1 VAFPLDATGT
11 VVSVYGILE
20 GPTVDHWDDP
30 TAKWG
35 DAATLW
41 SAPAWNDV
49 SCDVLAVGLGWG
61 VDEPTGP
68 IASPAAGQWQLDLY
82 DPDRSL
88 DPLNGASPYAG
99 MLVPRAPV
107 RLTSAGGNQLGVAYL
122 DVLEH
127 RQADHTGR
135 LEAVDGI
142 GLMAGSTTSDGF
154 DPFTPGG
161 VLPTIGALIPAVL
174 ADCGIADQIG
184 LGSSVPAAGST
195 YDPLIAYRS
204 TAGVNAWQLIRDAC
218 LDVLWYVW
226 VDELGQLQLAE
237 YGYLIDSG
245 TILGDGG
252 LCLSDVAASRTA
264 AGVVNIVS
272 DGAGQLDAR
281 GWSIKQYGPSEFSV
295 DRREPGGTPW
305 ATSIL
310 ADRAG
315 STLQLQPFEVLPV
328 SEAELVKLRDVKGR
342 GVRVKLDTAAPAINR
357 YGQAVG
363 GSLSIEGGGVYR
375 GSVRVYAPAT
385 AYDYN
390 PPSPFSGGRPNVTR
404 RASCTGSSYVWLT
417 PTGVHGRQEAD
428 DWTLWCQGATLAA
441 GQPEA
446 NRRARTLLDTP
457 FSWDG
462 VRRFISASLRI
473 SLVSAPAPV
482 GSAMNIARLLG
493 EWSADSVD
501 WPGPT
506 VDLVNRVTI
515 APAAGGWQS
524 FDITRLVW
532 YMVPEAL
539 GGYGLPNLGIELRQA
554 DETLLSTVSFADFGR
569 GDDLGPYIEYVVWE
583 S

>member
-1 VAFPLDATGT
+1 VAFPLDATGAT
-11 VVSVYGILE
+11 VELYGILE
-20 GPTVDHWDDP
+20 GPTIDH
-30 TAKWG
+30 WG
-35 DAATLW
+35 DASATWGTAGVLW
-41 SAPAWNDV
+41 SAPTWNDIA
-49 SCDVLAVGLGWG
+49 CDVLSVGLGWG
-61 VDEPTGP
+61 VDEATGP
-68 IASPAAGQWQLDLY
+68 IAAPAAGQWALELY

-88 DPLNGASPYAG
+88 DPLNPSSRWSS
-99 MLVPRAPV
+99 MLMPRSML
-107 RLTSAGGNQLGVAYL
+107 RLKSAGGNQLGVAYL

-127 RQADHTGR
+127 HQADHTGR

-142 GLMAGSTTSDGF
+142 GLLAGSTTSDGF
-154 DPFTPGG
+154 DPFRPGG

-184 LGSSVPAAGST
+184 LGATVPAAGST

-204 TAGVNAWQLIRDAC
+204 TAGQNAWQLIRDAC

-226 VDELGQLQLAE
+226 VDELGQLELAE
-237 YGYLIDSG
+237 YGYVIDSG

-252 LCLSDVAASRTA
+252 LCLTDIAASRTA
-264 AGVVNIVS
+264 AGVVNVVS
-272 DGAGQLDAR
+272 DAEGQISAR
-281 GWSIKQYGPSEFSV
+281 GWSIKQYGPSEFST
-295 DRREPGGTPW
+295 DRREPGGFPW
-305 ATSIL
+305 ADAIL
-310 ADRAG
+310 TDRSAA
-315 STLQLQPFEVLPV
+315 TRQLQPFDVLPV
-328 SEAELVKLRDVKGR
+328 SESELASLRDVKGR
-342 GVRVKLDTAAPAINR
+342 GVRVKLDTAVPPINQ

-363 GSLSIEGGGVYR
+363 GTLNAEGGGVWR
-375 GSVRVYAPAT
+375 GSVRVYQPAT
-385 AYDYN
+385 VYDYN
-390 PPSPFSGGRPNVTR
+390 PPTPFVGGLPNVTR

-462 VRRFISASLRI
+462 VRRFLSASLRI
-473 SLVSAPAPV
+473 SLVSAPSPV
-482 GSAMNIARLLG
+482 GSAMSIVRLLG

-506 VDLVNRVTI
+506 VDMVNRVDI

-524 FDITRLVW
+524 FDITPLVW

-554 DETLLSTVSFADFGR
+554 DEANPATVSFADYGR
-569 GDDLGPYIEYVVWE
+569 GDDLGPFLEYVVWE
-583 S
+583 E